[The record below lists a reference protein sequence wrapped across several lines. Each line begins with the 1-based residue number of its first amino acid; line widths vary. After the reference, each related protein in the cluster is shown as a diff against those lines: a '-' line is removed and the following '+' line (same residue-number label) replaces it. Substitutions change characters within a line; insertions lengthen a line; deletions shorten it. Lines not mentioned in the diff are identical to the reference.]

1 MRGAVAPKS
10 IGDEAARD
18 APGPLEQ
25 ESKEP
30 GGCVAVP
37 AGLEQD
43 VDHVAVL
50 VDGAPEVLA
59 LPANGH
65 EEFVQVP
72 SVAHGA
78 SAMAEAPRVGEAEG
92 LAPLPD
98 GFVRDEDA
106 TLREQVFDV
115 TEA

>member
-1 MRGAVAPKS
+1 
-10 IGDEAARD
+10 
-18 APGPLEQ
+18 L
-25 ESKEP
+25 SKRRKNG

-43 VDHVAVL
+43 VDHIAVL

-59 LPANGH
+59 LPPDGH
-65 EEFVQVP
+65 KEFVQMP
-72 SVAHGA
+72 GVAHGA
-78 SAMAEAPRVGEAEG
+78 MRWRSRRAVGKAEG

-106 TLREQVFDV
+106 TLGEQVFDV
-115 TEA
+115 TEAQSEAVVARPRD

>member
-1 MRGAVAPKS
+1 MTRPARLSKS
-10 IGDEAARD
+10 RKNRAAAWRF
-18 APGPLEQ
+18 
-25 ESKEP
+25 
-30 GGCVAVP
+30 P

-43 VDHVAVL
+43 VDHIAVL
-50 VDGAPEVLA
+50 VDRTPEVLA

-72 SVAHGA
+72 SVTHGA

-92 LAPLPD
+92 LAPQAD